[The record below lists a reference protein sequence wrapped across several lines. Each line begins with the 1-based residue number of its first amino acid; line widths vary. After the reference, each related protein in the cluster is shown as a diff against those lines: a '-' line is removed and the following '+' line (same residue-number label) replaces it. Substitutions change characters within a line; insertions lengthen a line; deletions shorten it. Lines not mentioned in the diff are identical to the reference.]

1 MCAPNGLRPPLDIEL
16 GENVLHVR
24 FDRLR
29 RDGQGPRDLF
39 VGTTLGDQDEDLV
52 RSKKPKR
59 AENSWLTIHHSV
71 AVPKAPKA
79 RQIPVGLRNRP
90 CFNQLAELR
99 STITR
104 RRCVRLKSTWFA
116 SHRVRALG
124 PSNPVSMR
132 AARASEAP
140 THLLASMRSV
150 HVPQRDPCGRDLQPT
165 LWILLVGIAGLEP
178 GTPLINR
185 TQG

>member
-1 MCAPNGLRPPLDIEL
+1 MCVLTVSGAMDRVRATSLLERPWAIKK
-16 GENVLHVR
+16 R
-24 FDRLR
+24 ISY
-29 RDGQGPRDLF
+29 GQK
-39 VGTTLGDQDEDLV
+39 T
-52 RSKKPKR
+52 KR
-59 AENSWLTIHHSV
+59 AENSRLTIHHSV
-71 AVPKAPKA
+71 AVLKAPKA

-132 AARASEAP
+132 AACASEAP
-140 THLLASMRSV
+140 THLLASTSSV
-150 HVPQRDPCGRDLQPT
+150 HLPQRDPCGTRSTANSLDF
-165 LWILLVGIAGLEP
+165 IGGYS
-178 GTPLINR
+178 R
-185 TQG
+185 TRTWNPADQ